1 LRRDGSMYDLSGFLD
16 VNDGF
21 YGPGSVMSTFIGNHD
36 VPRVIEMALD
46 NPMFGAWDG
55 GKDLAWSGQPSL
67 PTSANPFERLTVAY
81 TLLFTMPGI
90 PMIYYGD
97 EYGMPGA
104 GDPDNRRFM
113 QWSNYSANQIM
124 LRDRIAA
131 LMKLR
136 AQHESMRRGTRQT
149 IGVSQDVF
157 VYKMTSAGDS
167 VIVALNRGDSQQ
179 AAVNLP
185 TGTYVD
191 LLSGAT
197 VTAPLQ
203 LAPRSATVL
212 APQ

>member
-1 LRRDGSMYDLSGFLD
+1 
-16 VNDGF
+16 
-21 YGPGSVMSTFIGNHD
+21 
-36 VPRVIEMALD
+36 
-46 NPMFGAWDG
+46 
-55 GKDLAWSGQPSL
+55 
-67 PTSANPFERLTVAY
+67 
-81 TLLFTMPGI
+81 MPGV

-97 EYGMPGA
+97 EFGMPGA

-113 QWSNYSANQIM
+113 QWSNYSANQTM

-131 LMKLR
+131 LTKLR
-136 AQHESMRRGTRQT
+136 AEHASMRRGTRQT
-149 IGVSQDVF
+149 IGVGQDVF

-179 AAVNLP
+179 TAVNLP

-191 LLSGAT
+191 LLSGTT

-203 LAPRSATVL
+203 LAPRSARIL